1 MNILLEVFLDALLTA
16 CYFGVVAVITLIIKY
31 GFKLKREWYRKTL
44 HLFFMGSIIPFL
56 YLFDYWYTSVITMAL
71 FMIFAFVGLSLLE
84 RYPFY
89 TALLAERKQKESK
102 QSIALAFFTYMLIT
116 GVIWGIFGGGY
127 KYIILAAILSWGI
140 GDALAALVGQR
151 EMTSEIKHRMVKNK
165 KTIEGTLTMFISAFF
180 VIFLVLYF
188 VGKKDVIYSVLVSLL
203 VALIGAFA
211 EVVSSEGTDTL
222 WVPIVEGT
230 LLLVIALLWSP
241 IEIVKIY
248 LINN

>member
-31 GFKLKREWYRKTL
+31 GFKLKGEWYRKTL

-89 TALLAERKQKESK
+89 TSLLAERKQKESK
-102 QSIALAFFTYMLIT
+102 QSIALAFFTYILIT
-116 GVIWGIFGGGY
+116 SVIWGIFGDGY
-127 KYIILAAILSWGI
+127 KYVILASILSWGI
-140 GDALAALVGQR
+140 GDALAALFGQR
-151 EMTSEIKHRMVKNK
+151 DATNEIKHKLVKSK
-165 KTIEGTLTMFISAFF
+165 KTIEGTLAMFFSAFI

-188 VGKKDVIYSVLVSLL
+188 IGKKELIYSVLVSLL
-203 VALIGAFA
+203 VALIGAFT
-211 EVVSSEGTDTL
+211 EVVSSEGTDTF
-222 WVPIVEGT
+222 WIPVVESLF
-230 LLLVIALLWSP
+230 LLLFLL
-241 IEIVKIY
+241 
-248 LINN
+248 L